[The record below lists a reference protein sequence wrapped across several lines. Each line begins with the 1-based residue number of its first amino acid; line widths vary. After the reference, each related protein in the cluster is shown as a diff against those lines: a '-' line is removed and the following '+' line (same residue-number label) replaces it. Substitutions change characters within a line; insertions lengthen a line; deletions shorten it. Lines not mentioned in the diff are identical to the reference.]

1 MGRVRLLMRRL
12 EFFDIR
18 NDKMVMD
25 LCLEWLEEN
34 DLIEES
40 AYYNIL

>member
-1 MGRVRLLMRRL
+1 
-12 EFFDIR
+12 
-18 NDKMVMD
+18 MVMD

-34 DLIEES
+34 DLIEEA